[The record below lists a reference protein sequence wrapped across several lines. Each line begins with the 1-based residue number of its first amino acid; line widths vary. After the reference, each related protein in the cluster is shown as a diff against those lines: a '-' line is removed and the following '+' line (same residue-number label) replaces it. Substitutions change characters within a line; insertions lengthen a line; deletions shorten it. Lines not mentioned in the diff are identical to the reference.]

1 MDSQKNDISG
11 TIVGNGSDVRVS
23 FTIREWKMNNK
34 EGKRPV
40 LKDVQVLKLVEYS
53 PPDEFDVEEGYVG
66 TSNDTTDSTS
76 STEDSDLEFD

>member
-1 MDSQKNDISG
+1 
-11 TIVGNGSDVRVS
+11 
-23 FTIREWKMNNK
+23 MNNK